1 MLRFRWGI
9 LLVLLLVTGL
19 LSGCGG
25 ERQPSSASSPSPTQD
40 AEEQKKAD
48 ERAIK
53 AVLTLL
59 TQGFARLDVKLLE
72 DLWAPDATI
81 IENNISFSS
90 WAQYREEHLKPELA
104 LYSNEDSEWVIANA
118 YVQIEGSIAWGQ
130 FSTFYAFT
138 RLTDNQRLLGE
149 GRGTIILIKT
159 PEGWKILHLHLS

>member
-1 MLRFRWGI
+1 M
-9 LLVLLLVTGL
+9 
-19 LSGCGG
+19 
-25 ERQPSSASSPSPTQD
+25 
-40 AEEQKKAD
+40 
-48 ERAIK
+48 
-53 AVLTLL
+53 LTLL